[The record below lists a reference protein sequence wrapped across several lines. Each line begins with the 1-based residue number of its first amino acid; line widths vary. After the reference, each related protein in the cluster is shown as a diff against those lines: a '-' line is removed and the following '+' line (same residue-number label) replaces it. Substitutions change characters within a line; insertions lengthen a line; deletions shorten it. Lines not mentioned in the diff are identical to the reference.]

1 MIRTSSSRQGNPR
14 TWCALAALGV
24 LLSGCSGAS
33 DLLSKDAEWF
43 SRPSRMFNQS
53 LVIETP
59 PLSPTRALTPDDMI
73 SADGYCSGMGAPAEA
88 NAMSDVTQQSSTG
101 PASVALGSSECEV
114 ARFIGA
120 PDNVNLSNND
130 RGDRVAVLTYTRGTR
145 PGAYRFTGG
154 RLTEVEGVAQA
165 PAERP
170 AKGKPRKRAG

>member
-1 MIRTSSSRQGNPR
+1 MIRTNLPRRGNSSA
-14 TWCALAALGV
+14 CAVFTVLAVA
-24 LLSGCSGAS
+24 LSGCSGAS

-53 LVIETP
+53 LAIETP
-59 PLSPTRALTPDDMI
+59 PLTPTRAITPDDLI

-88 NAMSDVTQQSSTG
+88 NAMSDGTQQSSSG

-114 ARFIGA
+114 ARFIGT
-120 PDNVNLSNND
+120 PDNVNLSNNE

-154 RLTEVEGVAQA
+154 RLSEVEGVGA
-165 PAERP
+165 PQVERP
-170 AKGKPRKRAG
+170 AKGKGRKRAG